1 MEMLEALKA
10 HLRIEQPE
18 EDTYLQSLLTM
29 AQATAEDFCG
39 RPFSDETPEPV
50 RLALLLMA
58 GHLYAYR
65 EVSDKDAY
73 ESMLQAFHA
82 LLWPYRDVS
91 KLF

>member
-1 MEMLEALKA
+1 MLEAFKT
-10 HLRIEQPE
+10 HLRIEHYA
-18 EDTYLQSLLTM
+18 EDAYLQSLLTM

-39 RPFSDETPEPV
+39 RPFTEELPEPV

-73 ESMLQAFHA
+73 ETMLRAFHA

>member
-1 MEMLEALKA
+1 MLEAFKT
-10 HLRIEQPE
+10 HLRIEHDA
-18 EDTYLQSLLTM
+18 EDAYLQSLLTM

-39 RPFSDETPEPV
+39 RSFSEETPEPV

-73 ESMLQAFHA
+73 EAMLQAFHS

>member
-1 MEMLEALKA
+1 MLEALKT
-10 HLRIEQPE
+10 HLRIEQDA

-39 RPFSDETPEPV
+39 RPFQEEVPEPV
-50 RLALLLMA
+50 RLSLLLMA

-65 EVSDKDAY
+65 EVSDRDAY
-73 ESMLQAFHA
+73 EAMRQAFHS

>member
-1 MEMLEALKA
+1 MLEALKT
-10 HLRIEQPE
+10 HLRIEQDT
-18 EDTYLQSLLTM
+18 EDAYLLSLLTM

-39 RPFSDETPEPV
+39 RSFSEETPEPV

-73 ESMLQAFHA
+73 ETMLRAFHA

>member
-1 MEMLEALKA
+1 MLEALKT
-10 HLRIEQPE
+10 HLRIEQDA
-18 EDTYLQSLLTM
+18 EDAYLLSLLTM
-29 AQATAEDFCG
+29 AQVTAEDFCG
-39 RPFSDETPEPV
+39 RLFQEAIPEPV

-65 EVSDKDAY
+65 EVNDKDAY
-73 ESMLQAFHA
+73 EAMLQAFHS

>member
-1 MEMLEALKA
+1 MLEALKA
-10 HLRIEQPE
+10 HLRIEQDA

-39 RPFSDETPEPV
+39 RPFPEETPEPV

-65 EVSDKDAY
+65 EVSDRDAY
-73 ESMLQAFHA
+73 EAMLRAFHA

>member
-1 MEMLEALKA
+1 MLEALKT
-10 HLRIEQPE
+10 HLRIEDDT
-18 EDTYLQSLLTM
+18 EDAYLQSLLTM

-39 RPFSDETPEPV
+39 HLFQEAIPEPV

-65 EVSDKDAY
+65 EISDKDAY
-73 ESMLQAFHA
+73 EAILQAFHS

>member
-1 MEMLEALKA
+1 MLEALKT
-10 HLRIEQPE
+10 HLRIEQDA
-18 EDTYLQSLLTM
+18 EDAYLLSLLTM
-29 AQATAEDFCG
+29 AQVTAEDFCG
-39 RPFSDETPEPV
+39 RPFSEGMPEPV

-65 EVSDKDAY
+65 DISDKDAY
-73 ESMLQAFHA
+73 EAMLQAFHS

>member
-1 MEMLEALKA
+1 MLAALKT
-10 HLRIEQPE
+10 HLRIEVDA
-18 EDTYLQSLLTM
+18 EDAYLLSLLTM

-39 RPFSDETPEPV
+39 RSFSEETPEPV

-73 ESMLQAFHA
+73 EAMLQAFHS